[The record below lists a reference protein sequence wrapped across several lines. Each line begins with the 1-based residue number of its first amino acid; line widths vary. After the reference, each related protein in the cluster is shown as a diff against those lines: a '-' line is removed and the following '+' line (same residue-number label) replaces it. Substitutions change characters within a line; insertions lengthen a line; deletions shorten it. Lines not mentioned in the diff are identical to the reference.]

1 MTSKAE
7 PLLILSLSIY
17 LNSGAAIGN
26 FCSISMQ
33 RHPRAERPLIDYEVA
48 TLMMSG
54 KLLGVIF
61 GVILNEMLPK
71 LLLIIFM
78 VLILSY
84 SGMRTIRKGLRAYEK
99 ETQEMERK
107 KLDEDMSTEDGNKQS
122 DDKDAVEC
130 VAILLMPATTGNCR
144 PSRFSR

>member
-1 MTSKAE
+1 MYAFILGVGVRAAVPMSKST
-7 PLLILSLSIY
+7 IL
-17 LNSGAAIGN
+17 GAAIGN

-84 SGMRTIRKGLRAYEK
+84 SGMRTIRKGLKAYAK
-99 ETQEMERK
+99 ETEEIERK
-107 KLDEDMSTEDGNKQS
+107 KLDNGDSKTVVAGS
-122 DDKDAVEC
+122 DDDQSGKD
-130 VAILLMPATTGNCR
+130 VAG
-144 PSRFSR
+144 

>member
-1 MTSKAE
+1 MYAFILGVGVRAAVPMSKST
-7 PLLILSLSIY
+7 IL
-17 LNSGAAIGN
+17 GAAIGN
-26 FCSISMQ
+26 FCSISVQ

-84 SGMRTIRKGLRAYEK
+84 SGMRTVRKGLNSYAK
-99 ETQEMERK
+99 ETEEMERK
-107 KLDEDMSTEDGNKQS
+107 KLD
-122 DDKDAVEC
+122 DDDDAK
-130 VAILLMPATTGNCR
+130 AADDRDSGKNAAG
-144 PSRFSR
+144 